1 MIDWKYSVI
10 VYVIALVVAAV
21 ISENRIKR
29 YETH

>member
-10 VYVIALVVAAV
+10 VYVIALVVTLV
-21 ISENRIKR
+21 IAEKRIKK